1 MLVRTADGVDIAY
14 AIQGDGGGNRD
25 TVVLVN
31 GLGDPMEAWD
41 QQVPALTDAGY
52 RVVTLNNRGVS
63 PSSAPPGPYS
73 IEQMADD
80 VHEVVQAVR
89 PGQPFH
95 LVGVS
100 LGGAVAQRYA
110 LDHPAELASLTL
122 LSTFAEPGAHF
133 RSVIRL
139 WREAIGQ
146 LGLAFVMRDAVTRCL
161 TPEFYLEH
169 PDEVRSI
176 EEDLELVDMSVAAFI
191 AQLDAI
197 EATDLTAELA
207 SIDVPTRLVIARD
220 DQLIHSSLGHVVAE
234 TIPGASVVSV
244 PGGHLS
250 FVERAEEVDAAI
262 LASLRS

>member
-1 MLVRTADGVDIAY
+1 MLVRTADGVEITY
-14 AIQGDGGGNRD
+14 AVRGDDGDGD

-41 QQVPALTDAGY
+41 HQVPALVDAGY

-80 VHEVVQAVR
+80 VHGVVQAVSLDE
-89 PGQPFH
+89 PFH

-100 LGGAVAQRYA
+100 MGGAVAQRYA
-110 LDHPAELASLTL
+110 LDRPAELASLTL

-139 WREAIGQ
+139 WREALGP

-161 TPEFYLEH
+161 TPEFYVER

-176 EEDLELVDMSVAAFI
+176 EEDLEHVEMPVAAFI

-197 EATDLTAELA
+197 EGTDLTAELA
-207 SIDVPTRLVIARD
+207 SIDVPTRLLIARD
-220 DQLIHSSLGHVVAE
+220 DQLIHPIFGHAIAE
-234 TIPGASVVSV
+234 SIPGARVVKV

-250 FVERAEEVDAAI
+250 FLERPKEVNAAI

>member
-1 MLVRTADGVDIAY
+1 MLVRTADGADIAY
-14 AIQGDGGGNRD
+14 AVHGDEGDGD
-25 TVVLVN
+25 LVVLVN

-41 QQVPALTDAGY
+41 QQVPALVAAGY

-80 VHEVVQAVR
+80 VHGVVQAVSLDE
-89 PGQPFH
+89 PFH

-100 LGGAVAQRYA
+100 MGGAVAQRYA

-133 RSVIRL
+133 RAVIRL
-139 WREAIGQ
+139 WREALGP

-161 TPEFYLEH
+161 TPEFHVEH
-169 PDEVRSI
+169 PEEVRSI
-176 EEDLELVDMSVAAFI
+176 EEGLQHVDMSVAAFV

-207 SIDVPTRLVIARD
+207 SIGVPTRLIIARD
-220 DQLIHSSLGHVVAE
+220 DQLIHPSAGHAIAE
-234 TIPGASVVSV
+234 SIPGARVVSV

-250 FVERAEEVDAAI
+250 FVERPEDVNAAI